1 MHTSDS
7 NNGSKGPTRT
17 TSEIERPVSG
27 VSNSISF
34 GSDVAAQAL
43 RDLDVPFIALN
54 PGASFRGL
62 HDSIVNYLGNTKP
75 QMLLCLHEDAAVA
88 IAHGY
93 AKVAD
98 RPMAVAVHSN
108 VGLLHASMGIFNA
121 FCDRTPMIVLGATGP
136 VDAAK
141 RRPWIDWIH
150 TSRDQG
156 ALVRNFTKWD
166 DQPAS
171 PAAAREAILRA
182 GWIANN
188 TPKGP
193 VYVNLDSEIQEMQ
206 LPAPLEPVEAA
217 RFVPHVKTGAEEDLF
232 KELARLLRNAAR
244 PLILIGRST
253 RDQDAWNR
261 RIRLVEAVGGKV
273 MTSLLS
279 PAAFPTDHPAH
290 STPPL
295 GFIPTEL
302 IAGIR
307 EADLVLALDWIDL
320 GGPMRAVKDTTI
332 GKVIHVSMDH
342 HVHNGWSMDYQ
353 ALPMVDISIAA
364 ETDVVV
370 SGILRHLDGP
380 NKSPDQAEKMVYPP
394 FQAAYGD
401 APLQMRDL
409 VEELR
414 TAVGTRKVSFTRLTI
429 SWEGHWWHFREPL
442 DYLGADGGGGLGS
455 GPGTAIGSALAL
467 KGTGRLPIAITG
479 DGDFLMGATAIWT
492 AAHYRIPILIVVAN
506 NRSFYNDEVHQERTA
521 LVRSRPTENKWIGQR
536 ISDPELDIAGIAR
549 SQGAVGIGPI
559 KDAVALAA
567 AYKDAIAAVEAG
579 STVVIDVWIEPGYGA
594 STTSAMMGGAKPS

>member
-1 MHTSDS
+1 
-7 NNGSKGPTRT
+7 
-17 TSEIERPVSG
+17 
-27 VSNSISF
+27 
-34 GSDVAAQAL
+34 
-43 RDLDVPFIALN
+43 
-54 PGASFRGL
+54 
-62 HDSIVNYLGNTKP
+62 
-75 QMLLCLHEDAAVA
+75 
-88 IAHGY
+88 
-93 AKVAD
+93 
-98 RPMAVAVHSN
+98 
-108 VGLLHASMGIFNA
+108 
-121 FCDRTPMIVLGATGP
+121 
-136 VDAAK
+136 
-141 RRPWIDWIH
+141 
-150 TSRDQG
+150 
-156 ALVRNFTKWD
+156 
-166 DQPAS
+166 
-171 PAAAREAILRA
+171 
-182 GWIANN
+182 
-188 TPKGP
+188 
-193 VYVNLDSEIQEMQ
+193 
-206 LPAPLEPVEAA
+206 
-217 RFVPHVKTGAEEDLF
+217 
-232 KELARLLRNAAR
+232 
-244 PLILIGRST
+244 
-253 RDQDAWNR
+253 
-261 RIRLVEAVGGKV
+261 
-273 MTSLLS
+273 
-279 PAAFPTDHPAH
+279 
-290 STPPL
+290 
-295 GFIPTEL
+295 
-302 IAGIR
+302 
-307 EADLVLALDWIDL
+307 
-320 GGPMRAVKDTTI
+320 MRAVKDTTI